1 MAMRHYASCP
11 MSQRGSHVESV
22 IARVL
27 SNAIHELNDPRLPII
42 VTIERVRISS
52 DLMNAKVF
60 VSGLGEITPM
70 LEALN
75 GAKGLLQRAI
85 AHEVRMKRTPLL
97 EFLAASDNLI

>member
-1 MAMRHYASCP
+1 
-11 MSQRGSHVESV
+11 MSQRISQVEST

-27 SNAIHELNDPRLPII
+27 SNAIHELNDPRLPIVI
-42 VTIERVRISS
+42 TIERVQISS

-60 VSGLGEITPM
+60 VSGLGEVAPM

-85 AHEVRMKRTPLL
+85 AREVRMKRTPLL
-97 EFLAASDNLI
+97 EFLDSANSFL

>member
-1 MAMRHYASCP
+1 
-11 MSQRGSHVESV
+11 MSQRTSQVEST

-27 SNAIHELNDPRLPII
+27 SNAIHELSDPRLPIVI
-42 VTIERVRISS
+42 TIERVQIST

-60 VSGLGEITPM
+60 VSGLGEVTPM

-85 AHEVRMKRTPLL
+85 AREVRMKRTPLL
-97 EFLAASDNLI
+97 EFLDAANSFL